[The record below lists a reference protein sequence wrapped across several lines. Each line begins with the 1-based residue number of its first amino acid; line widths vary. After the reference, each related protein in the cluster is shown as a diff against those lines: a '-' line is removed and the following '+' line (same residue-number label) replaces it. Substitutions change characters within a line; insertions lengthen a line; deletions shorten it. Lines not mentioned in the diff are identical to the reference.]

1 MQLGHDF
8 QGQMVKGQLAWAGHI
23 VADSGTACFVTF
35 CRSTERFIAYIC
47 HVLLV

>member
-8 QGQMVKGQLAWAGHI
+8 QGQMVKGQLAW
-23 VADSGTACFVTF
+23 ADSGTACFVTF